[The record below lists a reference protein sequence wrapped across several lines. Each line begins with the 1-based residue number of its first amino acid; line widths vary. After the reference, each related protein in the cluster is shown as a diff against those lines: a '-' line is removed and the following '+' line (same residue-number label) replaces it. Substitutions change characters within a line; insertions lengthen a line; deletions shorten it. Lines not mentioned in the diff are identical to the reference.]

1 MQTYPVGHNNMSRP
15 MVHVSPGGSP
25 PIMTTLQP
33 NHSWFPTNPE
43 CPNHQVGVPFSSAY
57 AHYNSADGHANCPEC
72 FLNQTIRQSMNIPC
86 QHLHATRDCAYC
98 YPQYH
103 GNTWGSPKWGS
114 TPPPPNIQHNAAKPL
129 VCTFHNNHSK
139 HNNVTISES
148 QMVTLSQPQHDTW
161 MKQEQYSPTHTN
173 QQKDTHQQ
181 TKRRKSLQQ
190 DDLCQVCGDNASGYH
205 YNALTCEGCKGFFRR
220 SINKN
225 ELPVKCKYGGHC
237 EMDLFTRRKCPDCRL
252 KKCRAVGMLEEC
264 LLTEIQCRSK
274 RRSKKNKRGDKGK
287 NITKKRRAHSDEKDT
302 SIVTQVDPRTKEAE
316 ERLIAEVTSAFIN
329 YRENPE
335 IMKLWGHYLDQP
347 SGSNKPTTLCD
358 ISTLHVQVL
367 VSFTKKI
374 RGFNLLTSE
383 DQIAV
388 VKGSVVP
395 LMMLRNACAYS
406 SKRGKF
412 DYPRFIHE
420 TGLSPKHINIM
431 LEFFTKMSLLNLDYS
446 EYALLCAIIVF
457 DSDHAHVQNH
467 DIIERYR
474 EEHVAALIGYCER
487 KKQSRKCAVAKILN
501 VITQLKTL
509 YHVHAELVLTW
520 KEHQQLTP
528 LLCEIWGDLISNAKA
543 PSPASDH

>member
-1 MQTYPVGHNNMSRP
+1 MGCFTLADVFKNQQTNEGRIKKILIIH
-15 MVHVSPGGSP
+15 
-25 PIMTTLQP
+25 I
-33 NHSWFPTNPE
+33 FP
-43 CPNHQVGVPFSSAY
+43 VPFS
-57 AHYNSADGHANCPEC
+57 G
-72 FLNQTIRQSMNIPC
+72 
-86 QHLHATRDCAYC
+86 
-98 YPQYH
+98 
-103 GNTWGSPKWGS
+103 
-114 TPPPPNIQHNAAKPL
+114 
-129 VCTFHNNHSK
+129 
-139 HNNVTISES
+139 
-148 QMVTLSQPQHDTW
+148 
-161 MKQEQYSPTHTN
+161 
-173 QQKDTHQQ
+173 
-181 TKRRKSLQQ
+181 
-190 DDLCQVCGDNASGYH
+190 
-205 YNALTCEGCKGFFRR
+205 
-220 SINKN
+220 
-225 ELPVKCKYGGHC
+225 
-237 EMDLFTRRKCPDCRL
+237 
-252 KKCRAVGMLEEC
+252 

-274 RRSKKNKRGDKGK
+274 RRSKKNKRGDKAK
-287 NITKKRRAHSDEKDT
+287 NITKKRRTHSDEKDT
-302 SIVTQVDPRTKEAE
+302 SIATQVDPRPAEAE
-316 ERLIAEVTSAFIN
+316 ERLIEEVTSAFIH

-347 SGSNKPTTLCD
+347 SGSDKKPTTLCD

-374 RGFNLLTSE
+374 KGFNLLTSE

-395 LMMLRNACAYS
+395 VMMLRNACAYS

-457 DSDHAHVQNH
+457 DSDHPHVQNH

-543 PSPASDH
+543 PSPASSDH